1 MFEFHPGIS
10 GADPATANIGETL
23 SYQYAEAGT
32 YTVRVVAKGA
42 AIETTELTQEFE
54 VTAILA
60 PTVSAPT
67 PPDRPSATV
76 ISVFSDA
83 YTSVAD
89 VNMNLTGVNNGK
101 VVVTLNYDL
110 NGDKIT
116 HYSKISYQ
124 GVQYAKTDISK
135 MEYLHI
141 DAWTADL
148 NQLKTFLIRE
158 PGDANPRE
166 VAVAKELTKDQ
177 WTSFDIPLSEWTS
190 QNGFTLGDLFQ
201 FKFEGV
207 DQWAQ
212 ADVIFG

>member
-1 MFEFHPGIS
+1 MNPDWGQMWQGS
-10 GADPATANIGETL
+10 G
-23 SYQYAEAGT
+23 YAE
-32 YTVRVVAKGA
+32 
-42 AIETTELTQEFE
+42 L
-54 VTAILA
+54 
-60 PTVSAPT
+60 
-67 PPDRPSATV
+67 
-76 ISVFSDA
+76 
-83 YTSVAD
+83 
-89 VNMNLTGVNNGK
+89 
-101 VVVTLNYDL
+101 DL

-124 GVQYAKTDISK
+124 GVQYAKTDISS

-166 VAVAKELTKDQ
+166 VAVVKDLKKDE
-177 WTSFDIPLSEWTS
+177 WTSLDIPLSEWTS
-190 QNGFTLGDLFQ
+190 QGITLGDLFQ

-212 ADVIFG
+212 ADVFLDNIYFWKEKFCCASNSF